1 MRNLRIQK
9 NHIPSLL
16 ILLVSALGW
25 LFVASEV
32 MASDSQQV
40 LSSWISAKELE
51 VKLQDY
57 MVQADDLRDSVGQ
70 GEIEAQEFVDKM
82 TAISGDIQQLSKSL
96 DQIPDSGDDMLAEIL
111 KRLSRNFERYQAY
124 LLAVADYIGKGDY
137 AQGERSLKLMN
148 DIQSDEEI
156 VAELEAKLYARLT
169 GDDH

>member
-1 MRNLRIQK
+1 MKNSRVLKNRIP
-9 NHIPSLL
+9 HLL

-25 LFVASEV
+25 LSAATEAVGNN
-32 MASDSQQV
+32 SQEA

-82 TAISGDIQQLSKSL
+82 NAIAGDIQQLSRSL
-96 DQIPDSGDDMLAEIL
+96 AQIPDGGDDLLAEIL
-111 KRLSRNFERYQAY
+111 KRLARNFERYQAY

-137 AQGERSLKLMN
+137 AQGERSLKLQN
-148 DIQSDEEI
+148 EIASDEEI
-156 VAELEAKLYARLT
+156 IAELEEKLYARLT
-169 GDDH
+169 GG

>member
-1 MRNLRIQK
+1 MK
-9 NHIPSLL
+9 NRRPHLL
-16 ILLVSALGW
+16 ILLVFALGW

-32 MASDSQQV
+32 MGSNSQEA

-82 TAISGDIQQLSKSL
+82 EGLSLEVKELSEKLSEISSQ
-96 DQIPDSGDDMLAEIL
+96 GDDLLAEIM

-124 LLAVADYIGKGDY
+124 LLAVADYIGRGDY

-156 VAELEAKLYARLT
+156 IAELEAKLYARLT
-169 GDDH
+169 GG

>member
-1 MRNLRIQK
+1 MKNSRILK
-9 NHIPSLL
+9 NRRPHLL

-25 LFVASEV
+25 LSAATAV
-32 MASDSQQV
+32 MGSNSQEA

-82 TAISGDIQQLSKSL
+82 EGLSLEVKELSEKLSEISSQ
-96 DQIPDSGDDMLAEIL
+96 GDDLLAEIM

-124 LLAVADYIGKGDY
+124 LLAVADYIGRGDY

-156 VAELEAKLYARLT
+156 IAELEAKLYARLT
-169 GDDH
+169 GG

>member
-1 MRNLRIQK
+1 MKNLRIQK
-9 NHIPSLL
+9 NHIPNWL
-16 ILLVSALGW
+16 ILLVSALG
-25 LFVASEV
+25 LLSAATAV
-32 MASDSQQV
+32 MGSNSQEA

-82 TAISGDIQQLSKSL
+82 EGLSLQVKELSLQLSEISA
-96 DQIPDSGDDMLAEIL
+96 GDDDLLAEIL
-111 KRLSRNFERYQAY
+111 KRLARNFERYQAY

-148 DIQSDEEI
+148 DIQSDEDI
-156 VAELEAKLYARLT
+156 IQELEDKLYSRLT
-169 GDDH
+169 GG